1 MTVWLAPAAQITSNP
16 GEKRI
21 SEVFRW
27 HIRVWNQRAPRAE
40 VESDFCLEGF
50 LCGLRQ
56 HLKLNL
62 KLRCI
67 LLRLQQCC
75 MQNSRKV
82 IIFRSKKNPGPS
94 KSFADFAGDA
104 LNQVSMYVAN
114 FGLIPMMCLGRL
126 DTLLCHH
133 LAVQLLFLRC
143 SKDTDFRCAFV
154 RCLVGCSL
162 PVRHALALKGM
173 EVKEDRCV
181 QWIQW
186 PQQSDPSAGPTAGS
200 RGVQEPF
207 FGVVPRRR
215 DLGMKSRKP
224 SYWATQIS
232 GRWQCYPWIE
242 RIEHNLSLP
251 EFQPILKADGKVVQN
266 AWFWKLVDPTI
277 LNHCRWF
284 LYSFGALDAV
294 MGSGV
299 LFSCPRGAFSRVF
312 PVNILTSFSQWVLTD
327 QASLLIC
334 FIPAQSSGQNGPIS
348 QEKKRWTFSFSWLV
362 NRWLAPIFCG

>member
-67 LLRLQQCC
+67 LLRPQQCC

-82 IIFRSKKNPGPS
+82 IIFRSEKNPGPS
-94 KSFADFAGDA
+94 KSFKIHSFADHRVPDADFAGDA

-143 SKDTDFRCAFV
+143 SKDTDFRCALV
-154 RCLVGCSL
+154 RCLLKHIFDVSVGCSL

-173 EVKEDRCV
+173 EVKEDCV
-181 QWIQW
+181 QWIQ
-186 PQQSDPSAGPTAGS
+186 
-200 RGVQEPF
+200 
-207 FGVVPRRR
+207 
-215 DLGMKSRKP
+215 
-224 SYWATQIS
+224 
-232 GRWQCYPWIE
+232 
-242 RIEHNLSLP
+242 
-251 EFQPILKADGKVVQN
+251 
-266 AWFWKLVDPTI
+266 
-277 LNHCRWF
+277 
-284 LYSFGALDAV
+284 
-294 MGSGV
+294 
-299 LFSCPRGAFSRVF
+299 
-312 PVNILTSFSQWVLTD
+312 
-327 QASLLIC
+327 
-334 FIPAQSSGQNGPIS
+334 
-348 QEKKRWTFSFSWLV
+348 
-362 NRWLAPIFCG
+362 